1 MFEELRKV
9 IEANLPA
16 ATAGA
21 MKEYLK
27 TAEETAKKLEKCEG
41 EKEALEVEGA
51 ELRARLNEC
60 SELVA
65 QHGDL
70 QRREAEVAERE
81 TKIGNRILQIQ
92 LEEANK
98 RVDVLT
104 NLTETVF
111 KNRKLVIEKSGNVPM
126 AIKDSEYIN
135 TVLAN
140 ESITSEE
147 V

>member
-1 MFEELRKV
+1 MLEELRKV
-9 IEANLPA
+9 IEVNLPA

-60 SELVA
+60 KELVA
-65 QHGDL
+65 QHGDV

-81 TKIGNRILQIQ
+81 TKIETRILKIQ

-111 KNRKLVIEKSGNVPM
+111 KNRKLVIEKSSNVPM